1 MLEKNEN
8 TNHYCRINQIF
19 AKDKTQLDNAPIT
32 LANDVFQ
39 KLEALAGVKF
49 LETCVEPSVKNRG
62 RHNCVTSDR
71 PPKVSG
77 LTKLMF
83 ANFRKFLP

>member
-1 MLEKNEN
+1 MLEKNKN

-39 KLEALAGVKF
+39 KLEALCQ
-49 LETCVEPSVKNRG
+49 E
-62 RHNCVTSDR
+62 
-71 PPKVSG
+71 
-77 LTKLMF
+77 
-83 ANFRKFLP
+83 